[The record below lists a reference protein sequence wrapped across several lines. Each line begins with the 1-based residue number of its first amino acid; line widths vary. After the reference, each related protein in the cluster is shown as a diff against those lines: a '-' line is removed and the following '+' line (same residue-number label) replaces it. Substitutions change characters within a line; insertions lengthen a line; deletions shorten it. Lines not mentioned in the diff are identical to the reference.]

1 MKLSIEDLTTDRQ
14 WRSATGY
21 SKEKFLKL
29 LAAFEPLYNQKTGET
44 IESVKAKCP
53 GESRITSCEELL
65 LFTLFSL
72 KAGLTY
78 DNLGFVT
85 GMDGSNAK
93 RNQDFGLSLLKETLQ
108 ASGVAPKR
116 EFASVEEFREHFE
129 DCDEVLIDGTEQRIE
144 RPQAPVSQKENY
156 SGKKKLTPLKR
167 PSLQRKTRS
176 SAS

>member
-1 MKLSIEDLTTDRQ
+1 MKLSIDDLTTERQ

-21 SKEKFLKL
+21 TKEKFLKL
-29 LAAFEPLYNQKTGET
+29 LATFEPIYIEKMGEP
-44 IESVKAKCP
+44 IEVIKAKSP
-53 GESRITSCEELL
+53 GSSSINSCKELL

-93 RNQDFGLSLLKETLQ
+93 RNQDFGISILKEALQ
-108 ASGVAPKR
+108 AAGVAPKR
-116 EFASVEEFREHFE
+116 EFGSLEEFQQHFK
-129 DCDEVLIDGTEQRIE
+129 DCDTLLIDGTEQRFE
-144 RPQAPVSQKENY
+144 RPKNNEEQKQGF

-167 PSLQRKTRS
+167 R
-176 SAS
+176 

>member
-1 MKLSIEDLTTDRQ
+1 MKISINDLTSERQ

-21 SKEKFLKL
+21 TKEKFLKL
-29 LAAFEPLYNQKTGET
+29 LAAFEPIYIKKMGEP
-44 IESVKAKCP
+44 IENVKAKCP
-53 GESRITSCEELL
+53 GQSSINSCEELL

-93 RNQDFGLSLLKETLQ
+93 RNQDLGLSILKEALQ
-108 ASGVAPKR
+108 SSGVAPKR
-116 EFASVEEFREHFE
+116 EFSSLQEFEAHFSE
-129 DCDEVLIDGTEQRIE
+129 CDTLIIDGTEQRVE
-144 RPQAPVSQKENY
+144 RSQDKNAQKENY

-167 PSLQRKTRS
+167 RSFQRRTK
-176 SAS
+176 

>member
-1 MKLSIEDLTTDRQ
+1 MKLSINDLTTERQ

-21 SKEKFLKL
+21 TKEKFLKL
-29 LAAFEPLYNQKTGET
+29 LSVFEPIYTKKMGVP
-44 IESVKAKCP
+44 IEVVKAKSP
-53 GESRITSCEELL
+53 GSSSINSCEELL

-93 RNQDFGLSLLKETLQ
+93 RNQDFGLGILKEALE
-108 ASGVAPKR
+108 AAGVAPKR
-116 EFASVEEFREHFE
+116 EFASLQEFQAHFA
-129 DCDEVLIDGTEQRIE
+129 DCDTLLIDGTEQRFE
-144 RPQAPVSQKENY
+144 RPKDNAEQKNNY

-167 PSLQRKTRS
+167 RS
-176 SAS
+176 FQQKIR

>member
-1 MKLSIEDLTTDRQ
+1 MKLSIEDLTTERQ

-21 SKEKFLKL
+21 NKEKFFKL
-29 LAAFEPLYNQKTGET
+29 LAAFEPIYNAKMGEP

-53 GESRITSCEELL
+53 GTSTLTSCEELL

-93 RNQDFGLSLLKETLQ
+93 RNQDFGLSILKEALR
-108 ASGVAPKR
+108 AAGVAPKR
-116 EFASVEEFREHFE
+116 EFASVEEFQQHFK
-129 DCDEVLIDGTEQRIE
+129 DCDEVIIDGTEQRIE
-144 RPQAPVSQKENY
+144 RPQAPVSQKANY

>member
-1 MKLSIEDLTTDRQ
+1 MKLSIDELTTERQ

-21 SKEKFLKL
+21 TKEKFLNL
-29 LAAFEPLYNQKTGET
+29 LASFEPVYIEKMGES
-44 IESVKAKCP
+44 IESIKAKSP
-53 GESRITSCEELL
+53 GTSSINSCEELL

-93 RNQDFGLSLLKETLQ
+93 RNQDFGISILKEALQ
-108 ASGVAPKR
+108 AAGVAPKR
-116 EFASVEEFREHFE
+116 EFGSLEEFQQHF
-129 DCDEVLIDGTEQRIE
+129 DNCDTLLIDGTEQRFE
-144 RPQAPVSQKENY
+144 RPKNNEEQKQGF

-167 PSLQRKTRS
+167 R
-176 SAS
+176 